1 LFRRVAPR
9 LTNEQGS
16 GVESNEISIDAVRRG
31 DLHGSVSGAQAG
43 DGRAAVAAA
52 ALAQSYEPALA
63 TTGSGEAAG
72 VALVGPPALHLAPT
86 PVQASRRHM
95 PPFRVLAPA
104 LVGSLAVIMAT
115 ALAIVTSADSAATI
129 FPAAAVAVAA
139 WCSALQYMYSGGA
152 LSPMTLGTPVAS
164 AVAGMMSLVAAS
176 AAVVLLPAMQ
186 VVHRTELLIM
196 AAGVVIGASLYE
208 MVQRNFGPRR
218 KVLVIGAGNGGA
230 DLVDE
235 LRDQHDMPFECLGVV
250 DDPSDRCAVLG
261 SVDNLSAVIERECPD
276 LIVLAGVEDRAL
288 AIERIFEASRFRFRV
303 VELNHFYEDAF
314 GRLPLQNLTPAWFMG
329 LLHLHRR
336 PYSRASK
343 RAFDLVI
350 TAIGIVPVA
359 LLLPLVAVLVRCSG
373 PGAILFKQVR
383 LGEGGKLFKIYKF
396 RTMVVDAE
404 RQGVAVWAS
413 AADPRITPVGRFMRR
428 TRLDELPQ
436 LWNVLRGD
444 MSIVGPRPERPEFLE
459 QLAKEVPFWERRH
472 LVKPGITGWA
482 QVRCGYTD
490 DSLGAAEKLSH
501 DLYYLKHRSLLLDL
515 AIAAKTAAIVVRGTG
530 AH

>member
-1 LFRRVAPR
+1 VK
-9 LTNEQGS
+9 
-16 GVESNEISIDAVRRG
+16 SNEIGIDPARRG
-31 DLHGSVSGAQAG
+31 ALHGSVSGARAG
-43 DGRAAVAAA
+43 DRRAAAAAA

-63 TTGSGEAAG
+63 TTTGSGEA
-72 VALVGPPALHLAPT
+72 VAVGLVGPPALHLAP
-86 PVQASRRHM
+86 PPIQAGRRHM

-104 LVGSLAVIMAT
+104 LVGTLAVIMAT
-115 ALAIVTSADSAATI
+115 AVAIVTSADSAATI
-129 FPAAAVAVAA
+129 FPATAVAVAA
-139 WCSALQYMYSGGA
+139 WGAALQYMYSGVS
-152 LSPMTLGTPVAS
+152 LSPLTLGTPVAS
-164 AVAGMMSLVAAS
+164 AVAGMMSLAAAS
-176 AAVVLLPAMQ
+176 AAVVLVPSME
-186 VVHRTELLIM
+186 VVHRTGLLIM

-208 MVQRNFGPRR
+208 IVQRRYGPRR
-218 KVLVIGAGNGGA
+218 RVLVIGGGSGGA
-230 DLVDE
+230 DLCEE
-235 LRDQHDMPFECLGVV
+235 LRDRHDLPFECLGVV

-261 SVDNLSAVIERECPD
+261 SVDNLSAIIESERPD

-288 AIERIFEASRFRFRV
+288 AIERIFEASSFRFRV
-303 VELNHFYEDAF
+303 IELNHFYEDAF

-329 LLHLHRR
+329 LLHSHRR

-343 RAFDLVI
+343 RAFDLAI
-350 TAIGIVPVA
+350 AAIGIVPVA
-359 LLLPLVAVLVRCSG
+359 LLFPFVALLVRCSG

-383 LGEGGKLFKIYKF
+383 LGECGKLFKIYKF

-459 QLAKEVPFWERRH
+459 QLAKEVPFWQRRH